1 MWFQAINSRPAYSAD
16 ALAARLNVI
25 PLEGQTVE
33 DVPAAVVAA
42 CLEFGVEMRRDD
54 SKKSK
59 VEAGGR
65 FAVVGLACK
74 HAMKN
79 RQKEYRE
86 GDAGEVRK
94 TYTLSVRTCVSAFC
108 ASLSL
113 LEMIVA
119 RERILPV
126 DETRVTHVPWKK
138 PAG

>member
-1 MWFQAINSRPAYSAD
+1 MWFQTINGRPAYSAVL
-16 ALAARLNVI
+16 LAARLNVF

-33 DVPAAVVAA
+33 DVAAAAVAA
-42 CLEFGVEMRRDD
+42 CLEFGVEMRRYD
-54 SKKSK
+54 SKKCK

-94 TYTLSVRTCVSAFC
+94 TYTLSVRTCV
-108 ASLSL
+108 
-113 LEMIVA
+113 
-119 RERILPV
+119 
-126 DETRVTHVPWKK
+126 
-138 PAG
+138 